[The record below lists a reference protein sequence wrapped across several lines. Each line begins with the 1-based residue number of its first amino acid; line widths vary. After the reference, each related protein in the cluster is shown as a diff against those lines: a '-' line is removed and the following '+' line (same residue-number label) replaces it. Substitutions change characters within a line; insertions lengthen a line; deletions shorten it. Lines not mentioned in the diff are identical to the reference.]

1 MALVAPGEGNCFTV
15 QFLVEKDDIDP
26 DKRENYDAMI
36 KELNFFLVELREEKP
51 WLYAIR
57 HCGTASNMYSN
68 IRWAYYP
75 KGWMEPQKLFDEKEY
90 DYKKKE

>member
-75 KGWMEPQKLFDEKEY
+75 KGWMEPQKLFDEIIRL
-90 DYKKKE
+90 